1 MISCSLDCIGWMRWI
16 ALVGGVAIPTTA
28 QKQTHGAGYLR
39 TLSSMYQKSS
49 LSWSLFL
56 QSPRRFCISPATR
69 DVASTLAKA
78 DHCACSCHARLLD
91 CSCSRG
97 MPPKFHARGLKPSAV
112 ALLDFWIVG
121 SVPEC
126 ISHFHTYT
134 YPLELSMDTTL
145 RFSLLLTSLM
155 AAACWKM

>member
-49 LSWSLFL
+49 LSWPLFL

-69 DVASTLAKA
+69 VASTLAKA

-112 ALLDFWIVG
+112 ALLIFWIAG
-121 SVPEC
+121 LLDRCQNASLTFIP
-126 ISHFHTYT
+126 T
-134 YPLELSMDTTL
+134 PTL
-145 RFSLLLTSLM
+145 WNL
-155 AAACWKM
+155 AWIPP